1 MKKIGFLSF
10 GHYGDYPGS
19 RTRTGADM
27 LHQAMDLAV
36 GAEEIGLDGAFYR
49 VHHFAQQ
56 QMSPFPLLAAAGVR
70 TSNWTWAAE
79 DVNGAALAKVGD
91 QGSRGQARGARAAAL
106 ASRQ

>member
-19 RTRTGADM
+19 KTRTGADM

-56 QMSPFPLLAAAGVR
+56 QMSPFPLLAAAGAR
-70 TSNWTWAAE
+70 TSKIELGTGVI
-79 DVNGAALAKVGD
+79 DMP
-91 QGSRGQARGARAAAL
+91 
-106 ASRQ
+106 